1 MRGRGA
7 GTSPC
12 TGSAWSCAPARAGQ
26 LAPPSAVG
34 TPNVSIMSVHAAQT
48 QRPRTA
54 RRVPVCSDHATA
66 CWPAD
71 RRGRGAWRRPGGR
84 KGRGVTARD
93 LPSGGLQSTRGHAVQ
108 APGRDVPKRAVC
120 AFRPFKAVLVTGRSS
135 TTISCQELG
144 TMSGRGS
151 GSGKTVPRPCL
162 GLALFC
168 GPLIPA
174 ACHAVIRGRLRRAS
188 FYTFSNLK
196 TLRTSSFW
204 PPAGRWP
211 CAPTKPHGW

>member
-1 MRGRGA
+1 MRGWGA

-12 TGSAWSCAPARAGQ
+12 AGSAWSCAAARAGQ

-66 CWPAD
+66 CWPAG

-108 APGRDVPKRAVC
+108 APGRDVPKRAAC

-151 GSGKTVPRPCL
+151 GSGKTAPRPCP

-196 TLRTSSFW
+196 TPRTSSFW